1 MPSDWFSS
9 PRYAELKF
17 RRDQLFYSPGNF
29 VFNQREIA
37 RLDEQMERERRLH
50 EAAGRPFYLVYRN
63 GSPVPG
69 EGRFESEE
77 AVWAHVGSF
86 VSAGRI
92 SPAFADSLSVVRVDP
107 EGVIRGASWESPE
120 GQRQARD
127 AEMGRV

>member
-37 RLDEQMERERRLH
+37 RLDEQMERERHLH
-50 EAAGRPFYLVYRN
+50 EAAGRPFYLIYRT

-69 EGRFESEE
+69 EGRFESE
-77 AVWAHVGSF
+77 ADAWAHVQR
-86 VSAGRI
+86 VLDAGRI
-92 SPAFADSLSVVRVDP
+92 GRAFAGSLAVVHVDP
-107 EGVIRGASWESPE
+107 EGVIRGASWESPD
-120 GQRQARD
+120 GQRQARE